1 MKLYVHSLQFFLVL
15 SFIHPFSRPVV
26 IFVHSWLIISIRLQ
40 ENTFDFSFSV
50 PAKIWKVKLDTHT
63 GDLALELRD
72 EPNRDVFFLVF
83 YWAAQETS
91 EFFNVSGA
99 DWWTTLS
106 EFKQGTLFLDHY
118 SDVQDPST
126 KSILTHD
133 LNVNNPI
140 NEPVLVRY
148 PSIFWEGSKHFGMI
162 KAYLGKEI
170 AMGVEYFE
178 ESDTAV
184 FSYYVLEATG
194 FSRHLVILKN
204 EREQHHMQLEPSIM
218 GFAEGS
224 FMVINRTIVFI
235 TNYNQVNGVTL

>member
-1 MKLYVHSLQFFLVL
+1 MQQDS
-15 SFIHPFSRPVV
+15 
-26 IFVHSWLIISIRLQ
+26 
-40 ENTFDFSFSV
+40 TFDFSFAV
-50 PAKIWKVKLDTHT
+50 PAKIWKVKLDSHT
-63 GDLALELRD
+63 GDLAFELRD
-72 EPNRDVFFLVF
+72 DQNRDVFFLVF

-91 EFFNVSGA
+91 EFFNVDGA

-126 KSILTHD
+126 KSVLTHE
-133 LNVNNPI
+133 LNVGPAKI
-140 NEPVLVRY
+140 IEPVLIRY
-148 PSIFWEGSKHFGMI
+148 PSVFWEGSEHFGLI
-162 KAYLGKEI
+162 KTYLGKEI

-178 ESDTAV
+178 DSGTAV
-184 FSYYVLEATG
+184 FSYYTQAPSG

-204 EREQHHMQLEPSIM
+204 EREQHHMQLEPSVL

-224 FMVINRTIVFI
+224 FMVVDRTIVFI